1 MMEVPLKWISGDV
14 AEGAFAGVMAGR
26 ALLKSSLVRGDESPC
41 KRSLLEGKLVLPVA
55 DWSYFLI
62 KPSIRGGGID
72 PPLKSVAGMEEAG
85 PFLKSS
91 LIRCAESLLFTG

>member
-1 MMEVPLKWISGDV
+1 MHNERYKWHCSVFTSHWLIEGGMMEFPLKLISGDV

-41 KRSLLEGKLVLPVA
+41 KRSLLEGKLVVLPVA

-62 KPSIRGGGID
+62 KP
-72 PPLKSVAGMEEAG
+72 
-85 PFLKSS
+85 
-91 LIRCAESLLFTG
+91 

>member
-1 MMEVPLKWISGDV
+1 MEVPLKWISGDV
-14 AEGAFAGVMAGR
+14 AEGSFAGVMAGR
-26 ALLKSSLVRGDESPC
+26 ALLKSSLVRGDESPR
-41 KRSLLEGKLVLPVA
+41 KRSLSEGKLVVLPVA

-72 PPLKSVAGMEEAG
+72 PPLKSVAGMEEAE